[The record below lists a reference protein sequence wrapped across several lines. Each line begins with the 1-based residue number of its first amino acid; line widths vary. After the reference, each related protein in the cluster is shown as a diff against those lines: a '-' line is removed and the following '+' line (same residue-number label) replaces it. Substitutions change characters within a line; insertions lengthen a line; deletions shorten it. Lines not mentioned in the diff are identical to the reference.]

1 MADAKDPQPTAG
13 GEVTAI
19 GELRHIKTMLEE
31 ISTSLRSQRELL
43 KMRGMSLPP
52 LVMQSLSAIE
62 GDLAKLETSLLED
75 QTEIGQLRSLSI
87 NSAMTN
93 SSLDVDT
100 VLNQSMDAVISLTGA
115 ERGYI
120 ILKDYNT
127 GELNILVGRESE
139 LLPRQSS
146 GEGPQLSH
154 TVIREVL
161 ESGEPLL
168 ADNAY
173 KDERLQNN
181 VSIAQF
187 TLRSV
192 LCVPLK
198 YKGTVIGVVYVD
210 NRLRSGVFSERE
222 KNLLAAY
229 GNQASVAIENARL
242 YTSVQQSTHEI
253 GAMKELM
260 DNVFASIGS
269 GVITTDTR
277 NLVQTFNHAA
287 EQILGKPADHAL
299 DQRLTSVLPGVSADL
314 DSHLMA
320 VRERGESELLDA
332 ELQVAGRGR
341 VFLGIKFSPLK
352 DAQGE
357 IQGVALTVDDLTEI
371 RKQEEQLNIVNKYL
385 PRQMVAKLDDIT
397 ALPLGGERREVTCMY
412 VNALPLSIF
421 PEEFRPQQI
430 MEELNVYLASAT
442 DCIHQ
447 VEGVIDKYMGNVV
460 MGLFNTQL
468 NPMQNHSLRAVE
480 AALNIREAFLDIYA
494 AKDIRPQPPY
504 FCIGINT
511 GIATLGN
518 VGSLRRREFTAIGD
532 TINVSKRV
540 EENAARGQVL
550 ISDATLKHLQQLTNG
565 VLPFRV
571 EERPAIS
578 AKGKGTVIVYEVFKD

>member
-1 MADAKDPQPTAG
+1 MADHNELQPTP
-13 GEVTAI
+13 I
-19 GELRHIKTMLEE
+19 SELRKLKTMVEE

-52 LVMQSLSAIE
+52 LVTQTLSAIE
-62 GDLAKLETSLLED
+62 GDITKLEQSLVED
-75 QTEIGQLRSLSI
+75 QTEIGQLRSLSD
-87 NSAMTN
+87 NASMTN

-100 VLNQSMDAVISLTGA
+100 VLNQSMDTVISLTGA

-120 ILKDYNT
+120 ILKDHAS
-127 GELNILVGRESE
+127 GELSVLVGRESE
-139 LLPRQSS
+139 LLPRQGSS
-146 GEGPQLSH
+146 DGPQLSH
-154 TVIREVL
+154 TIIREVL

-198 YKGTVIGVVYVD
+198 YKGEVIGVVYVD
-210 NRLRSGVFSERE
+210 NRLRSGVFNERE

-229 GNQASVAIENARL
+229 ANQASVAIENARL

-253 GAMKELM
+253 GSMKELM

-269 GVITTDTR
+269 GVITTDTH
-277 NLVQTFNHAA
+277 NIVQTFNRAA
-287 EQILGKPADHAL
+287 ETILGKPSEHVIN
-299 DQRLTSVLPGVSADL
+299 QRLTSVLPGVSADL
-314 DSHLMA
+314 DSHLLT
-320 VRERGESELLDA
+320 VRNSGTSELLDA
-332 ELQVAGRGR
+332 ELEVPNRGR
-341 VFLGIKFSPLK
+341 VFLGIKFSPLQ
-352 DAQGE
+352 DAEGS
-357 IQGVALTVDDLTEI
+357 IQGVALAVDDLTEV
-371 RKQEEQLNIVNKYL
+371 RKQAEQLNIVNKYL

-421 PEEFRPQQI
+421 PEEYRPQQI
-430 MEELNVYLASAT
+430 MEELNIYLSTAT
-442 DCIHQ
+442 EMIHQ
-447 VEGVIDKYMGNVV
+447 VEGVIDKYMGNVI

-468 NPMQNHSLRAVE
+468 NPMTDHSLRAVE
-480 AALNIREAFLDIYA
+480 AALNIREAFLQVYREKGIQPD
-494 AKDIRPQPPY
+494 PPY

-540 EENAARGQVL
+540 EENAGRGQVM
-550 ISDATLKHLQQLTNG
+550 ITDHTVRHLAQVTNG
-565 VLPFRV
+565 KLPFRV

-578 AKGKGTVIVYEVFKD
+578 AKGKGTVNVYEVMKH